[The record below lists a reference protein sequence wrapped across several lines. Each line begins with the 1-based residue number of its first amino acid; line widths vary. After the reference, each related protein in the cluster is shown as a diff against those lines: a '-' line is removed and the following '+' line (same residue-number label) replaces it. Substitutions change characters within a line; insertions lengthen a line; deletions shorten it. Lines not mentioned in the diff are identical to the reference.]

1 MSHRTLKM
9 THFGFT
15 TYVLWTYQNKYL
27 KIQVEDLFFFSLSM
41 CMYYVCLVTQA
52 NICS

>member
-1 MSHRTLKM
+1 MSHRMLKM

-27 KIQVEDLFFFSLSM
+27 KIQVEDLYFPKAHV
-41 CMYYVCLVTQA
+41 CIMYV
-52 NICS
+52 